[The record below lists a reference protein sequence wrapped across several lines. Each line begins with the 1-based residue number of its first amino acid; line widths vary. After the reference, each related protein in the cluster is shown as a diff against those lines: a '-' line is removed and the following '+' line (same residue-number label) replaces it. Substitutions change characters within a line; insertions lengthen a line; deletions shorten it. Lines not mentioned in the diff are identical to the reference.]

1 MLSVKLI
8 VIITITDDIKNP
20 LVTLWH
26 QGIFFRL
33 MRKKG
38 QCVKKIGDAMKKKQ
52 KKLVWYLYF
61 PYLCKRI
68 NYFRQLEENFRC
80 MNFRKG

>member
-20 LVTLWH
+20 LVLSVAS
-26 QGIFFRL
+26 GDFFRL

-38 QCVKKIGDAMKKKQ
+38 AMRKKNRGCDEKKAKKTCLVFIFSLSLQ
-52 KKLVWYLYF
+52 KDKLLSAI
-61 PYLCKRI
+61 R
-68 NYFRQLEENFRC
+68 
-80 MNFRKG
+80 RKLSLHEL

>member
-20 LVTLWH
+20 LVLSVAS
-26 QGIFFRL
+26 GDFFRL

-38 QCVKKIGDAMKKKQ
+38 AMRKKIGDAMKKKQ
-52 KKLVWYLYF
+52 KNLLGINIF
-61 PYLCKRI
+61 PI
-68 NYFRQLEENFRC
+68 FA
-80 MNFRKG
+80 KG